1 MSRTFQGQIFTRFY
15 YGFNYLLSIMGNEL
29 LSKPAARLKNCT
41 CRQDLETQNEA
52 GSSSSPMAI
61 DREDDEEEKE
71 EQAYVVETP
80 TIIVTAPVSRN
91 FYLTLG

>member
-1 MSRTFQGQIFTRFY
+1 
-15 YGFNYLLSIMGNEL
+15 MGNEL

-52 GSSSSPMAI
+52 GSSSPMAI